1 MNDTHAWK
9 VLRELSFVGKTT
21 IDTENG
27 EITVECRNGQVFKSK
42 SHSQYLDN
50 MLEDFLDKFK
60 QNFIYSA
67 ATTPLSENRLKV
79 EEEYRVVGTVD
90 KKKIDTK
97 AVFVGTED
105 NFFIFN
111 GEDGIFKIAEIGECV
126 DENRVYRYVER

>member
-1 MNDTHAWK
+1 MNDTQAWK

-50 MLEDFLDKFK
+50 MLEDFLDTFK

-79 EEEYRVVGTVD
+79 EEEYRVVGTVNG
-90 KKKIDTK
+90 KKIDTK
-97 AVFVGTED
+97 AIFVGTKDEV
-105 NFFIFN
+105 FIFN
-111 GEDGIFKIAEIGECV
+111 GENGIFELDSIGETAN
-126 DENRVYRYVER
+126 ENQVFRYVER